1 MGRIQWTRASQFNW
15 VFDNMG
21 GTPLQEAVAGNWH
34 QAVAAVDEAGRVAI
48 TVPNPGGG
56 QVCWVRGVW
65 PADTTFPWEGFWA
78 EPMGGDLT
86 NYYPG
91 GSFANEGDLTTITLG
106 TALPAGTV
114 VQLYYMYYTGEQA
127 DKYEPLNNYPCIRRA
142 CRARDDYT
150 YDFAVDRMLD
160 LMVLLHLA
168 GRERGRDYGPL
179 IRFLWDAFEKREES
193 RTSPLM
199 HDDFER
205 QQWDRGAH
213 LLYRDATG
221 GETAFQ
227 AFQNELAAGM
237 SGRALHVK
245 AALPTGGDAAW
256 FGYGLDWSLAADP
269 FKSHGPSHLHLA
281 GGRQRQPP
289 AQPHQDRQ
297 RQRHPL
303 APGGLRQAG
312 EAAVCGGDGDYGRG
326 GGGHLPLVQ
335 RRRAHLG
342 SRAA

>member
-106 TALPAGTV
+106 TALPVGTV

-127 DKYEPLNNYPCIRRA
+127 YKYEPLNNYPCIRRA

-179 IRFLWDAFEKREES
+179 IRFLWDAFQKREES

-269 FKSHGPSHLHLA
+269 FKTMDRLTFTLQGVGSASHLHNLTKIGSGSA
-281 GGRQRQPP
+281 TLLLLGDYVKQEKRRFVVEMETTGEVGAATFRWSK
-289 AQPHQDRQ
+289 D
-297 RQRHPL
+297 
-303 APGGLRQAG
+303 GGLTW
-312 EAAVCGGDGDYGRG
+312 EAA
-326 GGGHLPLVQ
+326 
-335 RRRAHLG
+335 A
-342 SRAA
+342 